1 MTEKQSYPILPTLK
15 RLLDNI
21 TNQDKKI
28 YLYFAIYTIA
38 AAIYPFFA
46 IVLPKLLITEL
57 SLGDR
62 ADLVYVVGII
72 GVYFI
77 LTSIFGF
84 IRTYINGCTYPR
96 LTKLRLIYIKDV
108 FDKIISVDYK
118 HMEDSTFFD
127 KNERAFSATS
137 SNNNGIE
144 GIYHKLFGIP
154 ATLLTITVLTFFIGR
169 LNLFVLLGLI
179 MNIGVTIFIQ
189 RSVHNFQYKKKEELA
204 HAERRKGYYYKTTHD
219 FTYGK
224 DIRLYQLKER
234 ILSNYNKEI
243 EKYLNIH
250 KLIKNREFLLGI
262 LSLITLILSD
272 AITYGVLIIK
282 TLNGM
287 SIADFSMY
295 LAAVAGLSLML
306 KTVAGDIAFIINEG
320 QYVYDYFNFIE
331 KDLGEKGGT
340 REAIKDDTLEVVFDN
355 VSFCYPGT
363 DKYIFKNLNFTVHKG
378 ERLAIVGI
386 NGAGKST
393 LVKLMVGLFD
403 VTEGEIRIN
412 GIPIKEF
419 DKKQLF
425 SMFSVVFQDVN
436 ILAFTVKENVA
447 CSSVDIDEERVN
459 DALQRVGLK
468 EKIEKLPKGME
479 QMMLKI
485 IEEDGAELSGGE
497 SQKLSIAR
505 ALYKGG
511 NMVIMDEPTAA
522 LDALAEAEIYE
533 NFSELVKGKTSVYIS
548 HRLASTKF
556 CDKIALFDG
565 TGLKEYGNHDEL
577 MKLEGDYYHMF
588 SVQGKY
594 YTEGAY
600 ANE

>member
-57 SLGDR
+57 SLGDS

-72 GVYFI
+72 GGYFI

-108 FDKIISVDYK
+108 FHKIISVDYK

>member
-72 GVYFI
+72 GGYFI

-250 KLIKNREFLLGI
+250 KLIKQR
-262 LSLITLILSD
+262 
-272 AITYGVLIIK
+272 
-282 TLNGM
+282 
-287 SIADFSMY
+287 
-295 LAAVAGLSLML
+295 
-306 KTVAGDIAFIINEG
+306 
-320 QYVYDYFNFIE
+320 
-331 KDLGEKGGT
+331 
-340 REAIKDDTLEVVFDN
+340 
-355 VSFCYPGT
+355 VSFRNIIS
-363 DKYIFKNLNFTVHKG
+363 DH
-378 ERLAIVGI
+378 
-386 NGAGKST
+386 
-393 LVKLMVGLFD
+393 
-403 VTEGEIRIN
+403 
-412 GIPIKEF
+412 
-419 DKKQLF
+419 
-425 SMFSVVFQDVN
+425 VN
-436 ILAFTVKENVA
+436 
-447 CSSVDIDEERVN
+447 
-459 DALQRVGLK
+459 
-468 EKIEKLPKGME
+468 P
-479 QMMLKI
+479 
-485 IEEDGAELSGGE
+485 
-497 SQKLSIAR
+497 
-505 ALYKGG
+505 
-511 NMVIMDEPTAA
+511 
-522 LDALAEAEIYE
+522 
-533 NFSELVKGKTSVYIS
+533 
-548 HRLASTKF
+548 
-556 CDKIALFDG
+556 
-565 TGLKEYGNHDEL
+565 
-577 MKLEGDYYHMF
+577 
-588 SVQGKY
+588 
-594 YTEGAY
+594 
-600 ANE
+600 

>member
-72 GVYFI
+72 GGYFI

-363 DKYIFKNLNFTVHKG
+363 DKYIFKNLNFTIHKG

-468 EKIEKLPKGME
+468 EKIEKLPKGIE

>member
-57 SLGDR
+57 SLGER

-72 GVYFI
+72 GGYFI

-363 DKYIFKNLNFTVHKG
+363 DKYIFKNLNFTIHKG

>member
-72 GVYFI
+72 GGYFI

-127 KNERAFSATS
+127 NNERAFSATS

-306 KTVAGDIAFIINEG
+306 KTVAEDIAFIINEG

-363 DKYIFKNLNFTVHKG
+363 DKYIFKNLNFTIHKG

-459 DALQRVGLK
+459 DALQCVGLK

>member
-57 SLGDR
+57 SLGER

-72 GVYFI
+72 GGYFI

-144 GIYHKLFGIP
+144 GIYHKIFGIP

-287 SIADFSMY
+287 SIAYFSMY

-363 DKYIFKNLNFTVHKG
+363 DKYIFKNLNFTIHKG

>member
-72 GVYFI
+72 GGYFI

-306 KTVAGDIAFIINEG
+306 KTVAEDIAFIINEG

-363 DKYIFKNLNFTVHKG
+363 DKYIFKNLNFTIHKG

>member
-57 SLGDR
+57 SLWDR

-72 GVYFI
+72 GGYFI

-363 DKYIFKNLNFTVHKG
+363 DKYIFKNLNFTIHKG

>member
-57 SLGDR
+57 SLGDS

-72 GVYFI
+72 GGYFI

-127 KNERAFSATS
+127 NNERAFSATS

-306 KTVAGDIAFIINEG
+306 KTVAEDIAFIINEG

-363 DKYIFKNLNFTVHKG
+363 DKYIFKNLNFTIHKG

>member
-72 GVYFI
+72 GGYFI

-127 KNERAFSATS
+127 NNERAFSATS

-306 KTVAGDIAFIINEG
+306 KTVAEDIAFIINEG

-363 DKYIFKNLNFTVHKG
+363 DKYIFKNLNFTIHKG

>member
-1 MTEKQSYPILPTLK
+1 MSSKESYPIFPTLK
-15 RLLDNI
+15 RLIDNI
-21 TNQDKKI
+21 NQQDKKI

-38 AAIYPFFA
+38 AAVYPFFA

-57 SLGDR
+57 TLRDQ
-62 ADLVYVVGII
+62 ADWIYVIGII
-72 GVYFI
+72 GGYFL

-84 IRTYINGCTYPR
+84 VRTYLNGCTYPR
-96 LTKLRLIYIKDV
+96 LTKQRLIYVKDV

-127 KNERAFSATS
+127 KNERAFTATS

-144 GIYHKLFGIP
+144 GIYHKLFEIP
-154 ATLLTITVLTFFIGR
+154 ATMLTITVLTFFIGR
-169 LNLFVLLGLI
+169 LNLLILVSLVL
-179 MNIGVTIFIQ
+179 NIGVTIFIR
-189 RSVHNFQYKKKEELA
+189 RSVHNYQYKKKEEIA
-204 HAERRKGYYYKTTHD
+204 HAERRKSYYYKTTHD
-219 FTYGK
+219 FSYGK
-224 DIRLYQLKER
+224 DIRLYQLKDR
-234 ILSNYNKEI
+234 ILKNYDKEI
-243 EKYLNIH
+243 KKYIDIH
-250 KLIKNREFLLGI
+250 KLIKNKELVLGI
-262 LSLITLILSD
+262 ASLITLILSD
-272 AITYGVLIIK
+272 ALTYGILILK

-287 SIADFSMY
+287 SIADFTMY
-295 LAAVAGLSLML
+295 LTAVAGLSIML
-306 KTVAGDIAFIINEG
+306 KNVAEQVAFVINEG

-331 KDLGEKGGT
+331 KDMGEKGGN
-340 REAIKDDTLEVVFDN
+340 REAITEDTLEVEFDN

-363 DKYIFKNLNFTVHKG
+363 DKYIFKNLNFKIHKG

-412 GIPIKEF
+412 GIPISEF

-425 SMFSVVFQDVN
+425 SMFAVVFQDVN

-447 CSSVDIDEERVN
+447 CISDDIEEQRVV
-459 DALQRVGLK
+459 DALQRVGLR
-468 EKIEKLPKGME
+468 EKIENLPKGMD

-485 IEEDGAELSGGE
+485 IEEDGIELSGGE

-505 ALYKGG
+505 ALYKSG

-556 CDKIALFDG
+556 CDHIALFDG
-565 TGLKEYGNHDEL
+565 DGLKEYGSHEEL
-577 MKLEGDYYHMF
+577 MKLQGEYYRMF

-594 YTEGAY
+594 YTEGVEV
-600 ANE
+600 NE

>member
-72 GVYFI
+72 GGYFI

-127 KNERAFSATS
+127 NNERAFSATS

-363 DKYIFKNLNFTVHKG
+363 DKYIFKNLNFTIHKG

>member
-1 MTEKQSYPILPTLK
+1 MSSKESYPIFPTLK
-15 RLLDNI
+15 RLIDNI
-21 TNQDKKI
+21 NHQDKKI
-28 YLYFAIYTIA
+28 YLYFVIYTIA

-57 SLGDR
+57 TLGDQ
-62 ADLVYVVGII
+62 ADWIYVIGII
-72 GVYFI
+72 GGYFL

-84 IRTYINGCTYPR
+84 IRTYLNGCTYPR
-96 LTKLRLIYIKDV
+96 LTKLRLTYLKDV

-127 KNERAFSATS
+127 KNERAFTATS

-144 GIYHKLFGIP
+144 GIYHKLFEIP

-169 LNLFVLLGLI
+169 LNLLILVSLVL
-179 MNIGVTIFIQ
+179 NIGVAIFIR
-189 RSVHNFQYKKKEELA
+189 RSVHNYQYKKKEEIA
-204 HAERRKGYYYKTTHD
+204 HAERRKSYYYKTTHD
-219 FTYGK
+219 FSYGK
-224 DIRLYQLKER
+224 DIRLYQLKDR
-234 ILSNYNKEI
+234 ILQNYDIEI
-243 EKYLNIH
+243 KKYIDIH
-250 KLIKNREFLLGI
+250 KLIKNKELVLGI
-262 LSLITLILSD
+262 ASLITLILSD
-272 AITYGVLIIK
+272 ATTYGILILK

-287 SIADFSMY
+287 SIADFTMY
-295 LAAVAGLSLML
+295 LTAVAGLSIML
-306 KTVAGDIAFIINEG
+306 KNVAEQVAFVINEG

-331 KDLGEKGGT
+331 KDMGEKGGS
-340 REAIKDDTLEVVFDN
+340 REAITEDTLEVEFDN

-363 DKYIFKNLNFTVHKG
+363 DKYIFKNLNFKIHKG

-412 GIPIKEF
+412 GIPISEF

-425 SMFSVVFQDVN
+425 SMFAVVFQDVN

-447 CSSVDIDEERVN
+447 CSSNDIEEQCVV
-459 DALQRVGLK
+459 DALQRVGLR
-468 EKIEKLPKGME
+468 EKIEKLPKGMD

-485 IEEDGAELSGGE
+485 IEEDGIELSGGE

-505 ALYKGG
+505 ALYKSG

-556 CDKIALFDG
+556 CDHIALFDG
-565 TGLKEYGNHDEL
+565 DGLKEYGSHEEL
-577 MKLEGDYYHMF
+577 MKLQGEYYRMF

-594 YTEGAY
+594 YTEGVEV
-600 ANE
+600 NE